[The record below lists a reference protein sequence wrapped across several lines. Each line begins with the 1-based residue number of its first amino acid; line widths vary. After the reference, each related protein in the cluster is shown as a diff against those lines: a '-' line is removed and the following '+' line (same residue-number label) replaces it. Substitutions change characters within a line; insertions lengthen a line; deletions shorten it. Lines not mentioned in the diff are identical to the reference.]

1 MTDEVAKLT
10 VTSRL
15 FDDGETIPTSAAH
28 SLAGGNNTSPDLSW
42 SGAPEGTRAFAV
54 TCYDPDAPTGI
65 GFVHWVVFNID
76 PSVAAL
82 HAGVGSGEGL
92 PPGSV
97 LGYTDWGE
105 NAYGGMAPPPGDE
118 PHRYQFTVYALDT
131 PLELGTSTTYAMLQF
146 AMRGHVLAKGTLTG
160 RFAVSP

>member
-1 MTDEVAKLT
+1 MTAEVGKLT

-15 FDDGETIPTSAAH
+15 FDDGETIPISAAH

-65 GFVHWVVFNID
+65 GFVHWVLFNID
-76 PSVAAL
+76 PSVSSL
-82 HAGVGSGEGL
+82 PTGL
-92 PPGSV
+92 TTDNAPLGSV
-97 LGYTDWGE
+97 HGYTDWGE

-146 AMRGHVLAKGTLTG
+146 VMRDHLLAKGTLTG
-160 RFAVSP
+160 RFAVNP